1 MLLTTFH
8 PHPQN
13 REARVLTYSDYDVDS
28 GHLFKLLVHV
38 KNLTCHQQI
47 QRATMVHVY
56 KSLHGLAPEYL
67 SFKFERRETT
77 YNL

>member
-56 KSLHGLAPEYL
+56 KSLDGLAPEYL